1 MDKATLVSI
10 DFERGEEV
18 LKVLDDGDLRIKVA
32 LWLFSPDHDDWRL
45 VLASPKLDGDGQ
57 THAYALVNQALRNA
71 GYLIERRPLI
81 WIMPMNDPFI
91 RDLRRRFGKSKNVEG
106 MRLGLQTIG
115 KWFVEDAYVYRI
127 S

>member
-10 DFERGEEV
+10 DLDKGEEI
-18 LKVLDDGDLRIKVA
+18 LKILDGAELRIKVA

-45 VLASPKLDGDGQ
+45 VLASRQLDESR
-57 THAYALVNQALRNA
+57 HAYGLVNEALRKA
-71 GYLIERRPLI
+71 GYAIEKKPLL
-81 WIMPMNDPFI
+81 WVLPMNDPFI
-91 RDLRRRFGKSKNVEG
+91 RDLRKRFGKAKDVEG

>member
-10 DFERGEEV
+10 DLDQGEEV
-18 LKVLDDGDLRIKVA
+18 LKILDGAELRIKVA

-45 VLASPKLDGDGQ
+45 VLASRYLDESR
-57 THAYALVNQALRNA
+57 HEYRLVNEALRKA
-71 GYLIERRPLI
+71 GFPIAKKPLI
-81 WIMPMNDPFI
+81 WVMPMNDPFI
-91 RDLRRRFGKSKNVEG
+91 RELRKRYGKAKDVEG

-115 KWFVEDAYVYRI
+115 YWFVEDGYVYRI

>member
-18 LKVLDDGDLRIKVA
+18 LKVLDDAGLRIKVA

-45 VLASPKLDGDGQ
+45 VLASPQLDGAGVR
-57 THAYALVNQALRNA
+57 HPYGLVNEALRNA
-71 GYLIERRPLI
+71 GYPIEKKPLI

-91 RDLRRRFGKSKNVEG
+91 RDLRKRFSKAKNVEG

-115 KWFVEDAYVYRI
+115 NWFIEDAYVYRI